1 MLSGEMITGKGGE
14 EQQGKDRRAVL
25 ETEGGAG
32 AGEGEGETLAPTL
45 TDVWGVHFGNRA
57 PFPTAAQVHIIRE
70 RS

>member
-14 EQQGKDRRAVL
+14 EQHGKDRRAVL
-25 ETEGGAG
+25 ETEGGG

-45 TDVWGVHFGNRA
+45 TDVRGFHFGNRV